1 MCSQFSKEKRADFKN
16 RIYFKEKS
24 LEDLAEKLN
33 KGKDKMAEYIE
44 MKKTVVE
51 LKKEEFNARGL
62 RGRLNHTIENEEVGA
77 AHLIQERRT
86 GEERTIEKLTS
97 NSGEILTSEGQKA
110 NFIFDY
116 FSRLYKLE
124 VKKTA
129 DLQTSATSSPAQW
142 LASTTDY

>member
-1 MCSQFSKEKRADFKN
+1 MCSKFSKEKRADFKK
-16 RIYFKEKS
+16 RIYFKEKC

-33 KGKDKMAEYIE
+33 KGEDKMAEYIE

-51 LKKEEFNARGL
+51 LKKEEFNGRGL
-62 RGRLNHTIENEEVGA
+62 RGRLNHPIEDEEVGA

-97 NSGEILTSEGQKA
+97 NSGEILTSEGQKE

-124 VKKTA
+124 VNA
-129 DLQTSATSSPAQW
+129 
-142 LASTTDY
+142 

>member
-1 MCSQFSKEKRADFKN
+1 
-16 RIYFKEKS
+16 
-24 LEDLAEKLN
+24 
-33 KGKDKMAEYIE
+33 MAEYIE

-62 RGRLNHTIENEEVGA
+62 RGRLNHTIEDEEVGA

-124 VKKTA
+124 VKKIA

>member
-62 RGRLNHTIENEEVGA
+62 RGRSNHTIEDEEVGA

-116 FSRLYKLE
+116 L
-124 VKKTA
+124 A
-129 DLQTSATSSPAQW
+129 GCTS
-142 LASTTDY
+142 LK